1 MVDLD
6 GQAQLQ
12 RYLEAR
18 DAYSEALAK
27 AAILKTGKPIVTEEW
42 RAFYSAELGRLE
54 SEEVEAGR
62 EWLEW
67 LKAQ

>member
-27 AAILKTGKPIVTEEW
+27 AAILETGKRIVTEEW
-42 RAFYSAELGRLE
+42 RAFYSAEFGWSPKRSRLVAIGL
-54 SEEVEAGR
+54 SG
-62 EWLEW
+62 
-67 LKAQ
+67 